1 MKTSFAKTF
10 EDYSKGR
17 QSVDLAFPERKT
29 VREILADGNDLGGD
43 NVFVIESYN
52 AEYKSEKISTLLANK
67 QLKQEYDTIHKEID
81 KSKAELLKKL
91 KQLSGLSGRN
101 NNIEATLEE
110 IFGKSFFDAL
120 LDLEKSVVSSDP
132 LPFHSINYSII
143 FNDKVLNF
151 LKTKDFKESIKKYIE
166 KYDELI
172 EKSPYLNKNFK
183 FHHAENI
190 QRQLV
195 ANNFFQGGHSVN
207 LFDGSGKKEYSS
219 DEELQAILTEER
231 NKIFSDEGLR
241 GTFEEISKK
250 LSNKELQEFRDY
262 LLDNKEILPELDDLS
277 GLAKIIWMAYFVDQ
291 KSLFVDLVEKYKN
304 GQNVIEGL
312 LEKAKQEK
320 TDWEEVVR
328 IFNTRFSHLP
338 FSVNI
343 ANKEDVILKEDV
355 ETIQFI
361 FKDGAE
367 TRSFENKNDLLKILS
382 TGEKRALYI
391 LNIIFEVEVR
401 KKQDGITLFIV
412 DDIADSFDYKNK
424 YAIVEYLKYMSDE
437 NKFYM
442 IILSHNFD
450 FFRTI
455 QSRGVS
461 TYNQSLIAFKKDLG
475 VALEPIKYLNNPFVK
490 DWKLNL
496 SDRRKLVASI
506 PFVRNIIE
514 YTKGMDNDDYKL
526 LTSIVHYKSGVTDLL
541 KVENIKEVFE
551 RNIQDITFPSVVDQN
566 MIDFIFDTA
575 ESCLS
580 AEEGLNLENK
590 IVLSIAIR
598 LKAEQFMATKITDK
612 AYLTTIESAQNY
624 KMLKKYMDEY
634 NNEEKNIELLKRV
647 NLITPINIHVNSFMY
662 EPILD
667 MGDGELR
674 DLYTV
679 VKENLK

>member
-1 MKTSFAKTF
+1 
-10 EDYSKGR
+10 
-17 QSVDLAFPERKT
+17 
-29 VREILADGNDLGGD
+29 
-43 NVFVIESYN
+43 
-52 AEYKSEKISTLLANK
+52 
-67 QLKQEYDTIHKEID
+67 
-81 KSKAELLKKL
+81 
-91 KQLSGLSGRN
+91 
-101 NNIEATLEE
+101 
-110 IFGKSFFDAL
+110 
-120 LDLEKSVVSSDP
+120 
-132 LPFHSINYSII
+132 
-143 FNDKVLNF
+143 
-151 LKTKDFKESIKKYIE
+151 
-166 KYDELI
+166 
-172 EKSPYLNKNFK
+172 
-183 FHHAENI
+183 
-190 QRQLV
+190 
-195 ANNFFQGGHSVN
+195 
-207 LFDGSGKKEYSS
+207 
-219 DEELQAILTEER
+219 
-231 NKIFSDEGLR
+231 
-241 GTFEEISKK
+241 
-250 LSNKELQEFRDY
+250 
-262 LLDNKEILPELDDLS
+262 
-277 GLAKIIWMAYFVDQ
+277 
-291 KSLFVDLVEKYKN
+291 
-304 GQNVIEGL
+304 
-312 LEKAKQEK
+312 
-320 TDWEEVVR
+320 
-328 IFNTRFSHLP
+328 
-338 FSVNI
+338 
-343 ANKEDVILKEDV
+343 
-355 ETIQFI
+355 
-361 FKDGAE
+361 
-367 TRSFENKNDLLKILS
+367 
-382 TGEKRALYI
+382 
-391 LNIIFEVEVR
+391 
-401 KKQDGITLFIV
+401 
-412 DDIADSFDYKNK
+412 
-424 YAIVEYLKYMSDE
+424 
-437 NKFYM
+437 
-442 IILSHNFD
+442 
-450 FFRTI
+450 
-455 QSRGVS
+455 
-461 TYNQSLIAFKKDLG
+461 LG